1 MNPIIKY
8 VAIAGILL
16 LGACGSGNVNDANDV
31 LNGGAGF
38 SARTFN
44 VPSNF
49 TQRINDRTN
58 DRDSSQLR
66 SIAHEYLES
75 ISFEFHT
82 EKSFWVSTT
91 TSPNKTG
98 EILFITV
105 IDEVDR
111 LHLTPPLPSAFGA
124 HRFVGILDNKNVGAP
139 LEINEAK
146 ANIFFG
152 GNFRHLVTVSPSGR
166 GKEFESYS
174 GYGSINLTVD
184 FNERTLTGM
193 GRIWASNRHPLEV
206 KGQFS
211 EGSNILSGSVSVT
224 YTDIDRTFTA
234 PLTGLIG
241 VNGAIGVFSNYEN
254 TGDVEGY
261 AFGGGFVVDNCE
273 LAVNHVVACP

>member
-16 LGACGSGNVNDANDV
+16 LGACGSGNVNDANDL

-49 TQRINDRTN
+49 TQRIDDIRI
-58 DRDSSQLR
+58 DRDGSQLR

-82 EKSFWVSTT
+82 EESFWVSTT

-124 HRFVGILDNKNVGAP
+124 HSFVGILDTNVGAP

-166 GKEFESYS
+166 GKEFESYG

-193 GRIWASNRHPLEV
+193 GRIWVSNRHPLEV

-224 YTDIDRTFTA
+224 YIDIDRTFTA
-234 PLTGLIG
+234 PLTGHIG

-273 LAVNHVVACP
+273 LAVNYVVACP

>member
-124 HRFVGILDNKNVGAP
+124 HRFVGILDNTNVGAP
-139 LEINEAK
+139 LDAK
-146 ANIFFG
+146 AIFG

-166 GKEFESYS
+166 GKEFESY
-174 GYGSINLTVD
+174 GEDGLIRLTVD
-184 FNERTLTGM
+184 FDKKTLTGSADTCCSIDDPFKVE
-193 GRIWASNRHPLEV
+193 GR
-206 KGQFS
+206 FS
-211 EGSNILSGSVSVT
+211 QDSNILSGSVSVT
-224 YTDIDRTFTA
+224 YTDINRTFTA

-273 LAVNHVVACP
+273 PEREYVQICPNN